1 MAGTTTP
8 FQWII
13 DNCVDV
19 QVNHRAIVA
28 HTLSRDQTVRA
39 STRGGVIWRYVVTPS
54 PGLVYSQVKDDLAAL
69 DAADRFTEETINFG
83 NVASYIGTSLGTN
96 ISVMCIEMPDWK
108 IIPYDRVE
116 WTGTFTFIESKA

>member
-1 MAGTTTP
+1 MTAP

-19 QVNHRAIVA
+19 QVNHRQIVA
-28 HTLSRDQTVRA
+28 HTISRDSTVRA
-39 STRGGVIWRYVVTPS
+39 VSRGGKVWRFVVTPN
-54 PGLVYSQVKDDLAAL
+54 PGLKYSEVAAKLAEL
-69 DAADRFTEETINFG
+69 DAADRFTEETVTFANAAPYIGSTLGG
-83 NVASYIGTSLGTN
+83 NVT
-96 ISVMCIEMPDWK
+96 VMCLEMPDWK

>member
-13 DNCVDV
+13 NSCVDI

-28 HTLSRDQTVRA
+28 TTLSRDQTARA
-39 STRGGVIWRYVVTPS
+39 VSRGGVVWRYIVTPN
-54 PGLVYSQVKDDLAAL
+54 PGMVYSLVKDDLIAL
-69 DAADRFTEETINFG
+69 DTKDRFGTETVNFG
-83 NVASYIGTSLGTN
+83 NAAPYIGSTLGGN
-96 ISVMCIEMPDWK
+96 IKVMCLEMPDWK

-116 WTGTFTFIESKA
+116 WTGTFTFIESKI